1 MQGPF
6 IELLTKCSWDQI
18 QAIKAAYESKYN
30 CSLQHAIQGET
41 SGVFEAGLVLLLA
54 APDDQYA
61 MALHRA
67 FAGLGT
73 NDGAVARAFGSNDK
87 ADVARIAARFF
98 ERCVTLLKLSLC
110 TLCAYYDSTAYT
122 SVTSWLCEQV
132 TQQ

>member
-1 MQGPF
+1 LQGPF

-41 SGVFEAGLVLLLA
+41 SGVFEAGLVLLLS

-61 MALHRA
+61 LALHRA

-73 NDGAVARAFGSNDK
+73 NDAAVARVLGSNDK

-98 ERCVTLLKLSLC
+98 ERYVTLLKLFLYTMC
-110 TLCAYYDSTAYT
+110 TL
-122 SVTSWLCEQV
+122 W
-132 TQQ
+132 